1 MLTYFGSTNIPLV
14 EAQSLGT
21 PVIYSSYLSNHGKNA
36 ALYFD
41 PNSSDELIDAITKL
55 QVFNV
60 KQNLILNGKNRLIN
74 IMKENV

>member
-1 MLTYFGSTNIPLV
+1 
-14 EAQSLGT
+14 
-21 PVIYSSYLSNHGKNA
+21 LSNHGKNA